1 MEKTYNQ
8 NIVSPFQPQMKQ
20 PSNVIDIRDKNHPV
34 RDEIRKLCNAKY
46 SIQVSFEEDTVTLN
60 SFSHIPGLVSI
71 LCRFTNKD
79 GQIIAYGRS
88 CAVFSRMNRYME
100 RTISTAINGSF
111 LSASNNAIKI
121 FEALRMNE
129 SEQVDKPVQYE
140 ESDLATPKQKSY
152 LITLLEK
159 LPSSERERWQR
170 EINNSLLTRLEASD
184 KISTLLN
191 K

>member
-1 MEKTYNQ
+1 MNTTTFNKNV
-8 NIVSPFQPQMKQ
+8 ISPFQPRMK
-20 PSNVIDIRDKNHPV
+20 PSNVIDIRDRNHPV
-34 RDEIRKLCNAKY
+34 HDEIRKLCSAKY
-46 SIQVSFEEDTVTLN
+46 SIQVNFEEDTATLS
-60 SFSHIPGLVSI
+60 SFSHIPGLISI
-71 LCRFTNKD
+71 LCKFTNSD

-100 RTISTAINGSF
+100 RTISGAINGAF

-140 ESDLATPKQKSY
+140 EADLATPKQKSY
-152 LITLLEK
+152 LLTLSEK
-159 LPSSERERWQR
+159 LPSSEKERWQR

>member
-1 MEKTYNQ
+1 MNKTYNQ
-8 NIVSPFQPQMKQ
+8 NIISPFQTQMKQ

-34 RDEIRKLCNAKY
+34 RDEIRKLCSAKY

-60 SFSHIPGLVSI
+60 SFNHIPGLVAI
-71 LCRFTNKD
+71 LCKFTKD
-79 GQIIAYGRS
+79 GKVIAYGRS

-152 LITLLEK
+152 LLTLSEK
-159 LPSSERERWQR
+159 LPLSERERWQR